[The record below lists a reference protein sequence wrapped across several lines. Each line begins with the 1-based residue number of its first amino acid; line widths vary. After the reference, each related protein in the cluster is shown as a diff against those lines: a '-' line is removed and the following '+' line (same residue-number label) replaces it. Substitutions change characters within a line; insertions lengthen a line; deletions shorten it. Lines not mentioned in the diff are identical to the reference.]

1 MNALIVLNQIAA
13 VGLAAPCPDGT
24 YSSLCGLSLPLWG
37 VDVGTSQTLFDAV
50 AKVIGTLLIVA
61 GIIAFFYLLY
71 GGIQYMTA
79 GGDAEKATAARTTIL
94 NAVIG
99 IIIIVISYSIVIYL
113 QTLFLTP

>member
-1 MNALIVLNQIAA
+1 MKNQLAISGGALE
-13 VGLAAPCPDGT
+13 GLALPFRPATD
-24 YSSLCGLSLPLWG
+24 LLSL
-37 VDVGTSQTLFDAV
+37 VG
-50 AKVIGTLLIVA
+50 KVVGIILLVA
-61 GIIAFFYLLY
+61 GIIAFLYLLY

-113 QTLFLTP
+113 RTLFLTP

>member
-1 MNALIVLNQIAA
+1 MKILQIAISGTDLQ
-13 VGLAAPCPDGT
+13 GLNLPVPGFTTGT
-24 YSSLCGLSLPLWG
+24 VNLL
-37 VDVGTSQTLFDAV
+37 GTV

-99 IIIIVISYSIVIYL
+99 IIIIVISFSIVTFVTSQFGTSAL
-113 QTLFLTP
+113 